1 MCDLVSIDMPE
12 RADRGSGADGEKW
25 AEWQMWQM
33 SAGEADGGIS
43 AVRRKKQ
50 AANGQPISTKWL
62 ILKNIRFA
70 MCKNVRTFAAVFPAL
85 EDARGE
91 MPEWSIG
98 AVSKT
103 VDQLAGPRVRIPV
116 SPQTMQRAKDNL
128 SLALFFLYEVRGKR
142 RL

>member
-1 MCDLVSIDMPE
+1 MPE

-62 ILKNIRFA
+62 I
-70 MCKNVRTFAAVFPAL
+70 
-85 EDARGE
+85 
-91 MPEWSIG
+91 
-98 AVSKT
+98 
-103 VDQLAGPRVRIPV
+103 
-116 SPQTMQRAKDNL
+116 
-128 SLALFFLYEVRGKR
+128 
-142 RL
+142 

>member
-1 MCDLVSIDMPE
+1 MPE

-25 AEWQMWQM
+25 AEWLMWQM
-33 SAGEADGGIS
+33 NAGEADGGTS

-70 MCKNVRTFAAVFPAL
+70 MCKNVRTFAAVFRAL

-116 SPQTMQRAKDNL
+116 SPQNATPNQSVAFFRSHK
-128 SLALFFLYEVRGKR
+128 SLAGIRGSPIVSSWYM
-142 RL
+142 